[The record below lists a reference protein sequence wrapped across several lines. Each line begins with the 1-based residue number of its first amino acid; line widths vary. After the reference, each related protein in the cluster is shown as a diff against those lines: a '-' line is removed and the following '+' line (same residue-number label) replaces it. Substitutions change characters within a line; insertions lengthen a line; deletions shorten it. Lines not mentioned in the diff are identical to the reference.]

1 MDKNQF
7 ETDLENIFESFQKG
21 LVNQADTKTALNKLL
36 LSKAAEHQAGDV
48 RAKLRH
54 VIGLMGNSP
63 VCRNTFAN
71 EFEKILHAMHHQ
83 EIIWKQKFDSVQ
95 KIETSD

>member
-7 ETDLENIFESFQKG
+7 ETDLENIVESFQKG

-36 LSKAAEHQAGDV
+36 LSKAAEPESGEV
-48 RAKLRH
+48 RLKLRQL
-54 VIGLMGNSP
+54 IALLGNSP

-71 EFEKILHAMHHQ
+71 EFEKIIHALRHQ
-83 EIIWKQKFDSVQ
+83 EIIW
-95 KIETSD
+95 